1 MCSIQALALCKDVKG
16 RGWGTGAGDSPT
28 GYYVERIEQKNSQ
41 NIWSAANMAGFM
53 GVDSLRSEI
62 ELNLEWLYDRNITYT
77 KQVID
82 GSQIKDFVN
91 TLLPK
96 GKRIKL
102 SLSSGYL
109 QFVMFDNKIKGTVA
123 LFIVRTRLE
132 IENYNFCRFFYDDY
146 GLCFEILAYQLL

>member
-1 MCSIQALALCKDVKG
+1 
-16 RGWGTGAGDSPT
+16 
-28 GYYVERIEQKNSQ
+28 
-41 NIWSAANMAGFM
+41 MAGFM

-109 QFVMFDNKIKGTVA
+109 QFVMFDNKIRYCGVIHCQNQIGDRE
-123 LFIVRTRLE
+123 L
-132 IENYNFCRFFYDDY
+132 
-146 GLCFEILAYQLL
+146 QLL

>member
-1 MCSIQALALCKDVKG
+1 MCSIQTLALCKDVKG

-62 ELNLEWLYDRNITYT
+62 EQNLEWLYDRNITYT

-91 TLLPK
+91 TLLLE

-102 SLSSGYL
+102 YEFSVNSRST
-109 QFVMFDNKIKGTVA
+109 K
-123 LFIVRTRLE
+123 
-132 IENYNFCRFFYDDY
+132 
-146 GLCFEILAYQLL
+146 